1 MFSSSVLLHT
11 DLYLKE
17 EVKTI
22 TCKVWLRIPMSKSE
36 RNAWHSAGIWCLVQ
50 WCNIELSQLLSEC
63 WMTITF
69 DVWWQESSHCIALW
83 LCKLNDH
90 HMHNYNHYLHKLSSQ
105 NTTLC
110 LILMLHCITNVNGSG
125 SCREKPSFFII
136 CHGLPFPSSYKSCK
150 NHNYFT
156 MRSNI
161 DDWLWL
167 ARRVTI

>member
-1 MFSSSVLLHT
+1 MFSSSVLLHRFVSKRRSEDNN
-11 DLYLKE
+11 DLEYQ
-17 EVKTI
+17 
-22 TCKVWLRIPMSKSE
+22 WANQRGM
-36 RNAWHSAGIWCLVQ
+36 HGIALASDV
-50 WCNIELSQLLSEC
+50 WCNGAILSYHNCCQNVE
-63 WMTITF
+63 WQ
-69 DVWWQESSHCIALW
+69 DVRWQESSHCIALW

-90 HMHNYNHYLHKLSSQ
+90 HMHNYNHYLHKLSSR